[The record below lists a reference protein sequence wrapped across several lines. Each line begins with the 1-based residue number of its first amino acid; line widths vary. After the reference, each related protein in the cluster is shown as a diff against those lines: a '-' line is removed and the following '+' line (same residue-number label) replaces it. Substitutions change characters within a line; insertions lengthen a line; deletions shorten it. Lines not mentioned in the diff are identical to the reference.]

1 MKNDLIL
8 KLFITFLF
16 PFFLTYSL
24 ISLSYA
30 YLYDSITIITSFLIL
45 VIISIIY
52 QLRFRRLSIVEVY
65 KFVKLKSM
73 ILIIIFGYFFILLM
87 NCISTNVIH

>member
-1 MKNDLIL
+1 MKNDLLL

-16 PFFLTYSL
+16 PLFLTYSL

-30 YLYDSITIITSFLIL
+30 YLYDSVTIITSFLIL

-52 QLRFRRLSIVEVY
+52 QLRFRRINIMEVY
-65 KFVKLKSM
+65 KFMKLKALA
-73 ILIIIFGYFFILLM
+73 LIIVFGYFFILLM
-87 NCISTNVIH
+87 NCTNANVIH

>member
-1 MKNDLIL
+1 MKNDLLL

-30 YLYDSITIITSFLIL
+30 YLYDSVTIITSFLIL

-52 QLRFRRLSIVEVY
+52 QLRFRRINIMEIY
-65 KFVKLKSM
+65 KFVKLKALV
-73 ILIIIFGYFFILLM
+73 LIIVFGYFFILLI
-87 NCISTNVIH
+87 NCTNTNVIH